1 MPTRVTASNV
11 SSTLCAV
18 LQGSK
23 YSESMM
29 SSRVSSS
36 SAANRKLE
44 ALQAKL
50 DEERKK
56 RRDLEQAL
64 KAAQQPS

>member
-1 MPTRVTASNV
+1 
-11 SSTLCAV
+11 
-18 LQGSK
+18 
-23 YSESMM
+23 MM